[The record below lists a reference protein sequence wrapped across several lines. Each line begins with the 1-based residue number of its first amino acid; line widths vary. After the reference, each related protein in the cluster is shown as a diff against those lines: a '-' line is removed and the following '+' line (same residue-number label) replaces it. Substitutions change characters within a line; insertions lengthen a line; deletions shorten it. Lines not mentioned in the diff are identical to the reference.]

1 MFFTFTS
8 FHLLPI
14 YPHFLSSSS
23 IPVLTYSDVKNIDK
37 SQLLH
42 FPSIQFSFILYFSQW
57 SDSLV
62 ETPYKWSC
70 IAGRQ
75 KVGKLQ
81 HIYNMKKHILSL
93 NFCVNA
99 RPCCGY
105 WESVNFIFFHALIS
119 YHMSL
124 NYWLSW
130 NHNWAR
136 YHFPPTGGRE
146 AHPWPER
153 KYLSVIM
160 HYICTKWT
168 RMRLIS
174 VSWGAIRR
182 ENNAHKYL

>member
-93 NFCVNA
+93 NFCVKA
-99 RPCCGY
+99 RPWCGY
-105 WESVNFIFFHALIS
+105 WESVNFIFFHALYRTICPWTIDFRGITTE
-119 YHMSL
+119 HDII
-124 NYWLSW
+124 
-130 NHNWAR
+130 
-136 YHFPPTGGRE
+136 FPRRAGEKPTLGQSE
-146 AHPWPER
+146 
-153 KYLSVIM
+153 S
-160 HYICTKWT
+160 IC
-168 RMRLIS
+168 R
-174 VSWGAIRR
+174 
-182 ENNAHKYL
+182 